1 MRYIRTRIPQFVP
14 RPALWEE
21 EEVVKKEEKR
31 AAKEATVAIA
41 FVADLDR
48 RTMLAGEDFGVWFQ
62 AAGERPEDD
71 GEVQVDLP
79 WLASAASFADY
90 AVFLSEHS
98 QRLLDAS
105 AACALACQG
114 IQPEIFVGPFLD
126 DAGPELDAFAGVA
139 DGFVIR
145 TGQKEEAS
153 FEAEML
159 RRAATGLAE
168 RMMVERGTWHKAPS
182 VCLMGSADVLSLV
195 SPSVVEWALL
205 SEPPA
210 ERAKPGGRL
219 FVCQIPESKPWW
231 AVHCGV
237 VGPDILGWRPWMRDP
252 RNVRGSRA

>member
-1 MRYIRTRIPQFVP
+1 MRYIRTRIPQFVQ
-14 RPALWEE
+14 RPSLYEE

-31 AAKEATVAIA
+31 AAQAVTSPIA

-48 RTMLAGEDFGVWFQ
+48 RTMTAGPDFEVWFQ
-62 AAGERPEDD
+62 AAGERPEDG

-90 AVFLSEHS
+90 AIFLSEDS
-98 QRLLDAS
+98 QKLLDAA
-105 AACALACQG
+105 AACAFSCQG

-126 DAGPELDAFAGVA
+126 DSGPELDAFAGVA

-168 RMMVERGTWHKAPS
+168 RLMVERGTWHKAPS

-195 SPSVVEWALL
+195 SPSVIEWALL
-205 SEPPA
+205 SDPPV

-219 FVCQIPESKPWW
+219 FVCQIPEAKPWW
-231 AVHCGV
+231 AFHAGV
-237 VGPDILGWRPWMRDP
+237 VGPRVLGWRPWMRDP